1 MFPDM
6 IALTVPTRRQR
17 RSFARSTRALVV
29 AMVTLV
35 SAASAWGQEPPA
47 SLGAKPANHPPTVK
61 ILSPKPDG
69 MYEENAQV
77 RYEIDV
83 SDQEDGESKFQEINS
98 AEVLLMVRH
107 FSGSEAAEAAEAA
120 MNRAITDDPPGLAT
134 LRTSDCLNC
143 HAFDARLI
151 GPSFADIRKRY
162 PYSQANVDSM
172 SRRVL
177 QGTSGIWGSIKMPSH
192 PELTLDQAAAC
203 VTWILKTGA
212 DPETNYYTGTEGS
225 FRVTV
230 PPDAKA
236 KDKGMLVLIAS
247 YTDHGLKD
255 DPGRR
260 LQGHDAI
267 RIRIQ

>member
-1 MFPDM
+1 MSSRKITSVLSHRQGRRFTWGTCAL
-6 IALTVPTRRQR
+6 IA
-17 RSFARSTRALVV
+17 AALS
-29 AMVTLV
+29 LV
-35 SAASAWGQEPPA
+35 SIVTVGGQEEPGT
-47 SLGAKPANHPPTVK
+47 LGAKPMNHPPTVK
-61 ILSPKPDG
+61 IHSPKTDG
-69 MYEENAQV
+69 TYAENTQV

-98 AEVLLMVRH
+98 AEVLLVVRH
-107 FSGSEAAEAAEAA
+107 FSSPEAAEAA
-120 MNRAITDDPPGLAT
+120 MSSAVADDSPGLGT

-172 SRRVL
+172 SRHIL
-177 QGTSGIWGSIKMPSH
+177 QGTSGAWGSIKMPSH
-192 PELTLDQAAAC
+192 PGLTMEQAADC
-203 VTWILKTGA
+203 VTWILKTAA
-212 DPETNYYTGTEGS
+212 DPETNYYTGTEGT

-230 PPDAKA
+230 PPDSKD
-236 KDKGMLVLIAS
+236 KDKGNGVLVLIAS

-255 DPGRR
+255 DPSQRMQGR
-260 LQGHDAI
+260 DAI